1 MRYVIIG
8 GDAAGMSA
16 AMQIV
21 RNEPNA
27 QITTL
32 EKGGIYSYGQ
42 CGLPYVIS
50 GVIPEAEDLIA
61 RDVET
66 FRSKYGIDAKTYH
79 RVQSV
84 DTEKKTVSGTN
95 TRSGDAFTYE
105 YDRLLVATGVRPVMP
120 DWNGRD
126 LSGIHMLKTIPD
138 AKAIMGDLDHD
149 VEQVTIIG
157 GGYIGLEMAE
167 CFIHAGK
174 KVRLIERNEQVAK
187 IFDPDMAAYI
197 HDEAEKYEIELCF
210 KEQVEGFE
218 GNDRVEYV
226 VTDQQK
232 YATDLV
238 LIAVGVTPNTD
249 FLKDTPILV
258 NERGVVVVNTYM
270 QTNVVDV
277 YAAGDCA
284 THYHRVKQT
293 NDHIP
298 LGTTANKQGRIAGQN
313 MINRAKTFQGIVG
326 TSVLKFMDLT
336 LGRTGLSEREA
347 KELNLPYD
355 TVKIKSKDIAGYYP
369 GAEKLH
375 VKLLYNTENQRVLGG
390 QFIGKH
396 GVDKRVD
403 VLAMAL
409 FHEMTIPDLEDLDL
423 SYAPPYNGV
432 WDPIQQ
438 AARRAK

>member
-27 QITTL
+27 QLLTL

-66 FRSKYGIDAKTYH
+66 FREKYGIDAKTYH
-79 RVQSV
+79 EVEQV
-84 DTEKKTVSGTN
+84 DIEKKTVHGTHLE
-95 TRSGDAFTYE
+95 TGEDFTYE

-120 DWNGRD
+120 DWEGID
-126 LSGIHMLKTIPD
+126 LPGVHSLKTIPD
-138 AKAIMGDLDHD
+138 AKAIMDDLNHD
-149 VEQVTIIG
+149 VKQVTIIG

-167 CFIHAGK
+167 SFVHAGK
-174 KVRLIERNEQVAK
+174 SVRMIERNEQLAK
-187 IFDPDMAAYI
+187 IFDQDMASYI
-197 HDEAEKYEIELCF
+197 HDEAKNYGIELCF
-210 KEQVEGFE
+210 NEQVEGFE
-218 GNDRVEYV
+218 GDERVEAV
-226 VTDQQK
+226 ITDQKK
-232 YATDLV
+232 YPTDLV
-238 LIAVGVTPNTD
+238 LVAIGVTPNTE
-249 FLKDTPILV
+249 FLEKTPVLR
-258 NERGVVVVNTYM
+258 NERGAVVVNAYM
-270 QTNVVDV
+270 QTNVEDV

-284 THYHRVKQT
+284 THYHRVKRI

-313 MINRAKTFQGIVG
+313 MIDQAKVFRGILG
-326 TSVLKFMDLT
+326 TSVIKFMDLT

-347 KELNLPYD
+347 KALNIPYD
-355 TVKIKSKDIAGYYP
+355 TIKTETKDIAGYYP

-409 FHEMTIPDLEDLDL
+409 FHKMTLHDLEDLDL

-438 AARRAK
+438 AARRTK